1 MRRSRQQ
8 RDLRTRAPGQ
18 CVAYATRESE
28 EERVRRVLTRTHAYQ
43 PLREEH
49 GFGAERRVG
58 VAFENPILDRLTCDG
73 DDRAGVGYRAAWD
86 AVPGGM
92 ASAPQ
97 IVWHCVR

>member
-1 MRRSRQQ
+1 MR
-8 RDLRTRAPGQ
+8 A
-18 CVAYATRESE
+18 VAMRGVCHA
-28 EERVRRVLTRTHAYQ
+28 RVRRGAGYVGYSRMLTRTLAYQ

-73 DDRAGVGYRAAWD
+73 DDRAGVGYRAARD

-92 ASAPQ
+92 PCRVVASAPQ
-97 IVWHCVR
+97 IVRHCRR